1 MRVAK
6 RFLTTKEAS
15 EYLGLQPV
23 TLECWRSRGG
33 GPPFV
38 KMGRAVRYRSEDLD
52 AWVDSRMRFN
62 THAHHIAR
70 AT

>member
-1 MRVAK
+1 MPK
-6 RFLTTKEAS
+6 RFLTTKEAAGH
-15 EYLGLQPV
+15 LGLQPV

-33 GPPFV
+33 GPAFV

-52 AWVDSRMRFN
+52 AWVESRIRSN
-62 THAHHIAR
+62 TCADDKAR